1 MKEPSAGEREG
12 PAPRMKEP
20 SAGEREGLAPRM
32 KEPSAKAHE
41 EPAPCTKEPLEEVVL
56 PNGKRGVRS
65 EVLGLV
71 AYVAER
77 KPPSA
82 PGRTWVLTMRW
93 HDPATGTDI
102 TDEDEVRAEAKAQ
115 RTRADAAEHRAR
127 AERDRAD
134 AAEQA
139 FRRQIAELEERLRRR
154 DGP

>member
-1 MKEPSAGEREG
+1 M
-12 PAPRMKEP
+12 
-20 SAGEREGLAPRM
+20 
-32 KEPSAKAHE
+32 
-41 EPAPCTKEPLEEVVL
+41 EPLEEVVL

-82 PGRTWVLTMRW
+82 PGRTSVLTMRW

-102 TDEDEVRAEAKAQ
+102 PDYSQSRAETRTE
-115 RTRADAAEHRAR
+115 RTRADAAE
-127 AERDRAD
+127 
-134 AAEQA
+134 
-139 FRRQIAELEERLRRR
+139 RRVAELEEQLRLR